1 MNNSLPL
8 SQLVISA
15 VIPAGESHAVIDI
28 DKKSFPDDIDLTIN
42 SVVVKID
49 TTSLYNVKTTNTVVA
64 RNDSGPKNIVVEAGY
79 YDQES
84 LEEMFGSYLT
94 FTEDGYV
101 HPSGPAYDLVFQQAP
116 DLRRILGFDEIQASG
131 VKGREPVDVSN
142 GLNCIRIYSNLVKQ
156 MISFETSP
164 LVDCM
169 IYSTMGLNNVCSFS
183 HLNMPGVRMS
193 DLRSFQFDVRDRHG
207 EVVSIASDIYINIRL
222 SVNGKV

>member
-28 DKKSFPDDIDLTIN
+28 DKKSFPDDIELTIN
-42 SVVVKID
+42 SVIVKID
-49 TTSLYNVKTTNTVVA
+49 TTSLYNIKATNTVVA
-64 RNDSGPKNIVVEAGY
+64 RHESGTDNIVVEAGY

-84 LEEMFGSYLT
+84 LEEVLGSFVR
-94 FTEDGYV
+94 FTEDGYA
-101 HPSGPAYDLVFQQAP
+101 HPEGGGYDLVFWEAP
-116 DLRRILGFDEIQASG
+116 DLRRILGFDWIQANG
-131 VKGREPVDVSN
+131 VKGRVPVDISN

-156 MISFETSP
+156 IISFETSP

-183 HLNMPGVRMS
+183 HLNMCAVRMS
-193 DLRSFQFDVRDRHG
+193 DLRSVQFDVRDRNG
-207 EVVSIASDIYINIRL
+207 ECVSIASDISINIRL
-222 SVNGKV
+222 SCIGAV

>member
-1 MNNSLPL
+1 M
-8 SQLVISA
+8 
-15 VIPAGESHAVIDI
+15 
-28 DKKSFPDDIDLTIN
+28 
-42 SVVVKID
+42 
-49 TTSLYNVKTTNTVVA
+49 
-64 RNDSGPKNIVVEAGY
+64 
-79 YDQES
+79 
-84 LEEMFGSYLT
+84 
-94 FTEDGYV
+94 
-101 HPSGPAYDLVFQQAP
+101 FQQAP
-116 DLRRILGFDEIQASG
+116 DLSRILGFDEIQASG
-131 VKGREPVDVSN
+131 VKCKEPVDLSN

-193 DLRSFQFDVRDRHG
+193 DLRSFQFDVRDGHG

>member
-49 TTSLYNVKTTNTVVA
+49 TTSLYNVKSTNTVVA
-64 RNDSGPKNIVVEAGY
+64 RNDSGSLNIVVESGY

-84 LEEMFGSYLT
+84 LEEIFGSYLT
-94 FTEDGYV
+94 FTEDGYA
-101 HPSGPAYDLVFQQAP
+101 HPSGGAYDLVFQEAP
-116 DLRRILGFDEIQASG
+116 DLRRIFGFGEIQATG
-131 VKGREPVDVSN
+131 VKGSSPVDLSN
-142 GLNCIRIYSNLVKQ
+142 GLNCIRIYSNLVRQ
-156 MISFETSP
+156 VIAFETSP

-183 HLNMPGVRMS
+183 HLNMSAVRMS
-193 DLRSFQFDVRDRHG
+193 DLRSVQFDVRDRHG
-207 EVVSIASDIYINIRL
+207 DCVSIASDIYINIRL
-222 SVNGKV
+222 SCIAAV

>member
-1 MNNSLPL
+1 
-8 SQLVISA
+8 
-15 VIPAGESHAVIDI
+15 
-28 DKKSFPDDIDLTIN
+28 
-42 SVVVKID
+42 
-49 TTSLYNVKTTNTVVA
+49 
-64 RNDSGPKNIVVEAGY
+64 
-79 YDQES
+79 
-84 LEEMFGSYLT
+84 MFGSYLT
-94 FTEDGYV
+94 FTEDGYP

-116 DLRRILGFDEIQASG
+116 DLSRILGFDEIQASG

-193 DLRSFQFDVRDRHG
+193 DLRSFQFDVRDGHG
-207 EVVSIASDIYINIRL
+207 EVVSIASDTY
-222 SVNGKV
+222 VNNCSILRMNNEAFQQIPHDLVLNQ